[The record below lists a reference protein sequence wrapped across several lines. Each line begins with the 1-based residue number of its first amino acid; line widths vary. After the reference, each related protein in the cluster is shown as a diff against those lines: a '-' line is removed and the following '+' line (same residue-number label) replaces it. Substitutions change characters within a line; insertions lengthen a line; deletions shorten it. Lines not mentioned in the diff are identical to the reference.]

1 MGKEVVS
8 IVIPVYKTE
17 KYLKDCLNS
26 ILHQSF
32 KDWECILV
40 DDGSPDGCAEIC
52 DSYRASDNRFI
63 VIHKEN
69 EGVTAARRD
78 GVNKATGEWIL
89 FVDSDDVLP
98 HNAILYLYEKAIE
111 DDYDITL
118 GAWEKSVNGV
128 KRIIP
133 LMTNGPITGL
143 ELSRNLLEGRC
154 YGGPVGK
161 LFKKSLF
168 DEDVFDTPKSIRL
181 NEDLIM
187 NLKISNRVKKAYA
200 LPLKIVYTYNANDG
214 SASKGGLNNDWENTF
229 LMIKENTPESII
241 NSFYF
246 YICQMYLQYSRL
258 PLTTSY
264 IELSRPEVYNKLG
277 YKTIIYQKALLD
289 KALFWMLC
297 VKTFAF
303 LYKLEKIPAFLCY
316 QLTNRKEK

>member
-52 DSYRASDNRFI
+52 DCYKALDNRFV
-63 VIHKEN
+63 VIHKKN

-78 GVNKATGEWIL
+78 GVNKSIGKWIL
-89 FVDSDDVLP
+89 FVDSDILP
-98 HNAILYLYEKAIE
+98 QRAIQYLYEKAIE
-111 DDYDITL
+111 DDYDVTL
-118 GAWEKSVNGV
+118 GAWEKSVNGR

-133 LMTNGPITGL
+133 LMTNGELSGL
-143 ELSRNLLEGRC
+143 ELCGRLLEGRC

-168 DEDVFDTPKSIRL
+168 TEDTFGTPTSIRL

-187 NLKISNRVKKAYA
+187 NLIIASRVKKAYA

-214 SASKGGLNNDWENTF
+214 SASKNVLNNNWEKTF
-229 LMIKENTPESII
+229 LLVKEHTPKSLMD
-241 NSFYF
+241 SYYF
-246 YICQMYLQYSRL
+246 YICQMYLKYKSL
-258 PLTTSY
+258 PMTTSY
-264 IELSRPEVYNKLG
+264 NELSEARMYNIFSF
-277 YKTIIYQKALLD
+277 KTMVYQKALLN
-289 KALFWMLC
+289 
-297 VKTFAF
+297 KTFCWNVCAKAYTLLNRIEKVPAF
-303 LYKLEKIPAFLCY
+303 LYYILINHKAK
-316 QLTNRKEK
+316 